1 MLLLDDV
8 VVSCCWMGGAKPA
21 LRFGDAPAETS
32 MALLMDGLRGDTDFL
47 CQSRCMDYSLLVGVS
62 SATGRL
68 IVGII
73 DYANTFTAA
82 KRLEN
87 AFKSII
93 ESEVT
98 IQEPARYRARMLRKA
113 RSYFMPV
120 PSRLA
125 GPNIALQAR
134 DPTPIDSVGTFW
146 EASDAPLDG
155 DGDEYGWRRASDP
168 LRRLLRA
175 TDPNQRQDSNQAEVP
190 AAAMPSTVT

>member
-1 MLLLDDV
+1 VLIN
-8 VVSCCWMGGAKPA
+8 
-21 LRFGDAPAETS
+21 AETS

-47 CQSRCMDYSLLVGVS
+47 CQSKCMDYSLLVGVS

-120 PSRLA
+120 PTRLA
-125 GPNIALQAR
+125 GPNIALQTR
-134 DPTPIDSVGTFW
+134 SPSPIDSVGAFW
-146 EASDAPLDG
+146 EPADASLEGEG
-155 DGDEYGWRRASDP
+155 DDFGWRRVSDP
-168 LRRLLRA
+168 LRRLLAA
-175 TDPNQRQDSNQAEVP
+175 TEPRD
-190 AAAMPSTVT
+190 VTSAGQLS